1 MLKYQG
7 MSIVQFVQRDMN
19 HEVFFGECHVLI
31 HLDFTVT
38 LVQNKENEERT
49 SRVS

>member
-7 MSIVQFVQRDMN
+7 MSVVQFVQRDMN

-31 HLDFTVT
+31 HLNFTVT
-38 LVQNKENEERT
+38 LVQKKESEEQT
-49 SRVS
+49 SKVS